1 MNMQTLMDLPG
12 YGQANKRVKA
22 MGMWRET
29 MTDTERI
36 EWLAEN
42 AETITRLDHNQS
54 WKITEKRDDYYPYF
68 FRMDIDE
75 AVDKQVMALHR
86 AYLED

>member
-1 MNMQTLMDLPG
+1 MNVHDIINIPG

-36 EWLAEN
+36 EWIEN
-42 AETITRLDHNQS
+42 SAASVVPRKNGGDFQVLTTNEEMAWHVLRGN
-54 WKITEKRDDYYPYF
+54 
-68 FRMDIDE
+68 IDE
-75 AVDKQVMALHR
+75 AATKHAAYLNEN
-86 AYLED
+86 YLED